1 MKLVVDANIIIAAL
15 IRQSATRLL
24 LMDEGLELFSPEYM
38 LAELEEHWQEII
50 SKAKPEKED
59 FEKVL
64 GVFKSRIKFVK
75 PEMFAIFRKYARQAS
90 PDKKDAEYLA
100 LAMYLGED
108 AALWS
113 NDKKLKQQNF
123 VKIYSTLDLLK
134 IAGFDENLLK

>member
-59 FEKVL
+59 FEKDHL
-64 GVFKSRIKFVK
+64 RFV
-75 PEMFAIFRKYARQAS
+75 
-90 PDKKDAEYLA
+90 
-100 LAMYLGED
+100 
-108 AALWS
+108 
-113 NDKKLKQQNF
+113 ND
-123 VKIYSTLDLLK
+123 
-134 IAGFDENLLK
+134 E